1 MAEVK
6 ISERFKPFH
15 LIVDTKKE
23 LTSEK
28 IKVSQNDLNSA
39 KLIIGITQDGN
50 PLPLTNAGVKAAFKK
65 PDGKLVFQDQKVE
78 IEDAETGSISIVL
91 TTQTVAVVGDVLGEI
106 HIEEEGKRI
115 VTSKFRFYVEESF
128 MSDSTIES
136 TNELGIIEKAIEA
149 GEKLEGV
156 DVPALVASKEIA
168 EEAKAKSEENST
180 QIGILSQ
187 KVAFKSNTIVL
198 FGDSITE
205 QNSII
210 TSTYAYNYSKGFFS
224 WANVLLGSPFNVL
237 NNAGI
242 GGNRTDQMI
251 ARIDKDVLQYKPQYC
266 FFMGGVNDIS
276 ANITYEDLIANLE
289 NIYKILTQN
298 NIVIITS
305 TITPSH
311 YHTTAAQ
318 KLIKDKTNAWIR
330 NYAINNPNVILVDM
344 AKTLINAADAS
355 LVPGLSSDG
364 THPVQTGA
372 ILMGTEVYNVLKN
385 FIKPIPML
393 GISNTDA
400 TILNQNPM
408 MLGDNAGV
416 ATGWTFPTNAGL
428 TYSKEVRKA
437 PEVGEWQKIVST
449 ANGNFVANGNSVTT
463 GFAVG
468 DSV

>member
-1 MAEVK
+1 MTFKTYEVNVDLVNLSTAPE
-6 ISERFKPFH
+6 IRF
-15 LIVDTKKE
+15 
-23 LTSEK
+23 
-28 IKVSQNDLNSA
+28 SQNDQNSA
-39 KLIIGITQDGN
+39 KLLLNITNKTLEAD
-50 PLPLTNAGVKAAFKK
+50 LSTATAVRMSFKK
-65 PDGKLVFQDQKVE
+65 PDGTRVFQDDCQAINALKGKYQ
-78 IEDAETGSISIVL
+78 IIL
-91 TTQTVAVVGDVLGEI
+91 KTQTLAAVGKVIGQI
-106 HIEEEGKRI
+106 QIEENGKVI
-115 VTSKFRFYVEESF
+115 ETQKISFLVEESLS
-128 MSDSTIES
+128 SDDAIES
-136 TNELGIIEKAIEA
+136 TNEFGVIQKAIDA
-149 GEKLEGV
+149 GEQLEGV
-156 DVPALVASKEIA
+156 DIPALVASKETA
-168 EEAKAKSEENST
+168 ETALAKSTENT
-180 QIGILSQ
+180 NQIGILSQ

-205 QNSII
+205 QNSIE
-210 TSTYAYNYSKGFFS
+210 TTTYAYNYSKGYFS

-237 NNAGI
+237 KNSGI
-242 GGNRTDQMI
+242 GGNTTNQML

-276 ANITYEDLIANLE
+276 ANTTYEALIANLE

-305 TITPSH
+305 TVTPSH

-318 KLIKDKTNAWIR
+318 KLVKDKTNAWIR

-344 AKTLINAADAS
+344 AKTLINATDGS
-355 LVPGLSSDG
+355 LVTGLSSDG

-372 ILMGTEVYNVLKN
+372 TLMGTEVYNVLKN

-393 GISNTDA
+393 GISNADA

-437 PEVGEWQKIVST
+437 PDGVGEWQKIVST